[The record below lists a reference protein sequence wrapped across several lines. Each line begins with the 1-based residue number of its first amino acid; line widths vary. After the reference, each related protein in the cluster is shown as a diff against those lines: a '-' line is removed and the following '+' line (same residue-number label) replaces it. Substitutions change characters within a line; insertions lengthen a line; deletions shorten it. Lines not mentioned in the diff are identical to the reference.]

1 MKVLYVA
8 SRANADTELNL
19 TREITELQ
27 RRFGREAGERVEFR
41 ILPDL
46 KVEDLPSEL
55 STFLP
60 EILHIA
66 SHAEK
71 DVLSLSD
78 QSGAVVKIS
87 AKMLAAFLPPESPP
101 RLIYLNSC
109 NSEQIANSLT
119 ADRAVAFAIGS
130 TAPITNRVARNSAV
144 AFYERL
150 LAGYS
155 LEHAYDACRYMLE
168 ATSGSSASV
177 KLFASGEGL
186 AVTEIMHRV
195 PMLIADFEN
204 LKQSEAE
211 RTRKEGFDVRLGLA
225 GCPAA
230 TIQVIFFTDDESYFE
245 SEDTY
250 EDDLC
255 LVVRTS
261 PVKGLLWAPEDSWNS
276 EGDHRLFAVGVLA
289 GGGCFSVAGTL
300 CEAIENR
307 YRFSPSGETP
317 ETVVNAIRRLKENDG
332 SDLTPKIFGQKKVKK
347 QTSKKE
353 KKRAGR

>member
-1 MKVLYVA
+1 
-8 SRANADTELNL
+8 
-19 TREITELQ
+19 
-27 RRFGREAGERVEFR
+27 
-41 ILPDL
+41 L

-60 EILHIA
+60 QILHIA

-71 DVLSLSD
+71 DALSLSD
-78 QSGAVVKIS
+78 QSGGIVKIS

-109 NSEQIANSLT
+109 NSEQIADSLV
-119 ADRAVAFAIGS
+119 ADRAVPFAIGS

-177 KLFASGEGL
+177 RLFPSSEGN
-186 AVTEIMHRV
+186 AATEIMHHV
-195 PMLIADFEN
+195 PKLIADFEN
-204 LKQSEAE
+204 LKYSEAGWK
-211 RTRKEGFDVRLGLA
+211 RKDGFDMRLGLT

-230 TIQVIFFTDDESYFE
+230 TIQVVFFTDDESYFE
-245 SEDTY
+245 GEDTY

-261 PVKGLLWAPEDSWNS
+261 PVKGLLWAPKDSWNS

-300 CEAIENR
+300 CQAIENR

-317 ETVVNAIRRLKENDG
+317 GAVLAAISRLKENDG
-332 SDLTPKIFGQKKVKK
+332 SDLTPKVIAKKKVKK
-347 QTSKKE
+347 QPIKKE
-353 KKRAGR
+353 KKKGLR